1 MQIVHDSSGKK
12 KPMQVVDDGKEIKL
26 KKFDKLD
33 IPEQEEQDNSDIE
46 AVTDDTQVEHSYK
59 PEDTPTET
67 ESVVEKEQDETK
79 EEVAKEDDKKSN
91 RYQNRINELVKRAN
105 QAERQRNDFYNRI
118 QQLEEE
124 VKKKNVVSQDY
135 ASLQT
140 QYYDTRKS
148 NAEKGLEAARKAHK
162 SAYDAG
168 DSDGMLKAAEDIA
181 EFKAEMKMLDNQQ
194 PIVQPTPQQP
204 TSKVEEVKQQPA
216 PTEQPVSQPDP
227 RALRWAQDNSWFGTD
242 VAKTGAAYAIDA
254 ALKMEGYNPSS
265 EDYYSELDRRL
276 AESFPG
282 REEARPKQR
291 VAGVTKAPTAP
302 KKVRMNQS
310 QIAMARKLGVPL
322 EEYAKFVRNDNDQ

>member
-46 AVTDDTQVEHSYK
+46 AVTDDTQVEHSSK

-67 ESVVEKEQDETK
+67 ESVVEKEQDET
-79 EEVAKEDDKKSN
+79 
-91 RYQNRINELVKRAN
+91 
-105 QAERQRNDFYNRI
+105 
-118 QQLEEE
+118 
-124 VKKKNVVSQDY
+124 KKKNVVSQDY